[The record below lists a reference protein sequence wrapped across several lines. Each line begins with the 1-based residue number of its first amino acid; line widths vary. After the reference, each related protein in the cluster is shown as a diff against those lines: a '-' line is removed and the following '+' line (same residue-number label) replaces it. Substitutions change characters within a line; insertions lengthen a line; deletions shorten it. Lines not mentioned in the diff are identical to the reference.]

1 MTKPESPRLEPDRR
15 ALPRLQALLRRAGD
29 AAVRY
34 SIRLSP
40 SEAQRTLGVTF
51 VVGAACGILAVLF
64 HTAILAADRR
74 FISAAQSAPGWS
86 WIPWTLACPTLGGL
100 FAGLALSYGFPAAR
114 GSGIP
119 QVKAAYSLRTERVR
133 LRDGAAK
140 FGITALQ
147 VGAGASLG
155 REGPTVHMC
164 AALSCALGR
173 WFALAPR
180 SVRRLLPVGAAAGVA
195 AAFNAPIAA
204 VTFTVEEIVGELD
217 QTVLSGVVVAAAL
230 AAVIERTLLGSHPI
244 FTLTQSSSLQ
254 HISSLPWYAL
264 LGVVSGGVSLVF
276 NRGLLGLRSLF
287 RRTRALPDWAKPA
300 AGGLATGA
308 CAVAGLLLVHSAGV
322 AGGGYAQLADALN
335 GTLPLTTL
343 LVLGGLK
350 LAATLFSYSS
360 GGAGG
365 VFAPTL
371 FVGAMLGGAMG
382 WLEHYALGPSEIGE
396 FALVGM
402 GAVFAGV
409 IRAPITSVL
418 IIFEMT
424 GGYGLVLPL
433 MIANTL
439 AYILAKKFD
448 ATSLYDA
455 LLEQDGVHLVHGT
468 VPANQLEGLRVEQAM
483 TSKLV
488 TLNSDLNASSA
499 LAQVERQPFSAY
511 PVLDSEGRCLGLV
524 NAARLRRVIAEGMGS
539 RSLSELSRLH
549 EYVYPQDPLIRA
561 VVRMNAIGARQLP
574 VVERGSQE
582 LRGML
587 TMSDIFR
594 AQAEAAQESAG
605 PESMRETFDDSVLRR

>member
-1 MTKPESPRLEPDRR
+1 
-15 ALPRLQALLRRAGD
+15 
-29 AAVRY
+29 
-34 SIRLSP
+34 
-40 SEAQRTLGVTF
+40 
-51 VVGAACGILAVLF
+51 
-64 HTAILAADRR
+64 
-74 FISAAQSAPGWS
+74 
-86 WIPWTLACPTLGGL
+86 
-100 FAGLALSYGFPAAR
+100 
-114 GSGIP
+114 
-119 QVKAAYSLRTERVR
+119 
-133 LRDGAAK
+133 
-140 FGITALQ
+140 
-147 VGAGASLG
+147 
-155 REGPTVHMC
+155 
-164 AALSCALGR
+164 
-173 WFALAPR
+173 
-180 SVRRLLPVGAAAGVA
+180 VRRLLPVGAAAGVA

-244 FTLTQSSSLQ
+244 FTLTQSASLQ

-264 LGVVSGGVSLVF
+264 LGVVSGVVALAF
-276 NRGLLGLRSLF
+276 NRGLLELRALF
-287 RRTRALPDWAKPA
+287 RRSRAMPDWAKPA
-300 AGGLATGA
+300 LGGLLTGA
-308 CAVAGLLLVHSAGV
+308 CAVTGLLLVHSAGV

-335 GTLPLTTL
+335 GSLPLATL
-343 LVLGGLK
+343 LVLGALK

-371 FVGAMLGGAMG
+371 FVGAMLGGALG
-382 WLEHYALGPSEIGE
+382 WLEHYALGTSEIGE

-448 ATSLYDA
+448 PTGLYDA
-455 LLEQDGVHLVHGT
+455 LLEQDGIHLEHGAM
-468 VPANQLEGLRVEQAM
+468 PANQLEGLRVEQAM

-488 TLNSDLNASSA
+488 TLKAELSASNA
-499 LAQVERQPFSAY
+499 LTLIEEQPFSAY
-511 PVLDSEGRCLGLV
+511 PVQDADGRCLGLV
-524 NAARLRRVIAEGMGS
+524 NAARLRRVIAEGTGS
-539 RSLSELSRLH
+539 RSLSELARLR

-574 VVERGSQE
+574 VVEKDSQQ

-605 PESMRETFDDSVLRR
+605 PESLRETFEERVPR